1 MSYLNI
7 LMISFYWL
15 FLSGTVFIAGALAL
29 KTLVAVPSGA
39 DACVQ
44 TGENKTVG
52 ECTIPVIFFISLIT
66 LIFNIAHV
74 ILHCSV
80 ITETPLLEVF
90 SILPLFLLKTKYGI
104 YSLMRTIVMAAI
116 VLVLAFELKRNDKPV
131 MITGIAFS
139 LIFLVMLTMSGHQ
152 GTKGYLSIP
161 FLLDILHVVAI
172 SIWMG
177 GLFSIYCCYSFFL
190 KKAGSESWD
199 IFLEFI
205 NRFSRIATLCVV
217 AIIVSGTVI
226 YLYNSKGFSD
236 LVTTDYGIVLLI
248 KILLFVLIIL
258 SGAINKFSLV
268 PQLNKTDVN
277 DWTRLMSLRRKLDTT
292 MTIEVF
298 LGLLILLAT
307 SILTHLSP
315 GE

>member
-1 MSYLNI
+1 
-7 LMISFYWL
+7 MISLYWL
-15 FLSGTVFIAGALAL
+15 FLSGTVFITGALSL
-29 KTLVAVPSGA
+29 KILVALPSGA

-44 TGENKTVG
+44 RGKNKTIG

-66 LIFNIAHV
+66 LTFNIAHI

-80 ITETPLLEVF
+80 ITDTPLQEVF
-90 SILPLFLLKTKYGI
+90 SILPLFLLKTKYGMF
-104 YSLMRTIVMAAI
+104 SLMRTIVMAAI
-116 VLVLAFELKRNDKPV
+116 VLLLAFTLKRNDKRV
-131 MITGIAFS
+131 IITGIALS

-161 FLLDILHVVAI
+161 FLLDMLHVIAI
-172 SIWMG
+172 SIWIG

-190 KKAGSESWD
+190 KKSGSESWD
-199 IFLEFI
+199 IFLGLI

-217 AIIVSGTVI
+217 TVI
-226 YLYNSKGFSD
+226 FSGVVLCIYNFNGFSS

-248 KILLFVLIIL
+248 KILLVVPVTML
-258 SGAINKFSLV
+258 GAINKFSFI
-268 PQLNKTDVN
+268 PQLNKTDGN
-277 DWTRLMSLRRKLDTT
+277 DWAGSMSLRKKLDTT

>member
-1 MSYLNI
+1 
-7 LMISFYWL
+7 MISFYWL
-15 FLSGTVFIAGALAL
+15 FLSGTVFIAGALVFKILIAI
-29 KTLVAVPSGA
+29 PSGA

-66 LIFNIAHV
+66 LIFNIAHI

-80 ITETPLLEVF
+80 TTETPLLEVF
-90 SILPLFLLKTKYGI
+90 SILPLFLLKTKYGM
-104 YSLMRTIVMAAI
+104 YSLMRTIVMVAI
-116 VLVLAFELKRNDKPV
+116 VLVLAFALKRNDKWV
-131 MITGIAFS
+131 IITGIAFS
-139 LIFLVMLTMSGHQ
+139 LVFLVMLTMSGHQ

-205 NRFSRIATLCVV
+205 NRFSRIATLCVA
-217 AIIVSGTVI
+217 AIIVSGVVLCI
-226 YLYNSKGFSD
+226 YNLKGFSG
-236 LVTTDYGIVLLI
+236 LITTDYGVVLLI
-248 KILLFVLIIL
+248 KILLVVPIIMF
-258 SGAINKFSLV
+258 GAINKFSLI

-292 MTIEVF
+292 MTIDVF

>member
-15 FLSGTVFIAGALAL
+15 FLSGTVFITGALVL
-29 KTLVAVPSGA
+29 KILITIPSGA

-44 TGENKTVG
+44 TGKNKTIG

-80 ITETPLLEVF
+80 ITETPLQEVF
-90 SILPLFLLKTKYGI
+90 SVIPLFLLKTKYGMF
-104 YSLMRTIVMAAI
+104 SVMRTIVMATI
-116 VLVLAFELKRNDKPV
+116 VLVLAFALKRNDKLV
-131 MITGIAFS
+131 IITGIALS
-139 LIFLVMLTMSGHQ
+139 LMFLVMLTMSGHQ

-161 FLLDILHVVAI
+161 FLFDVLHVTAI
-172 SIWMG
+172 SIWIG
-177 GLFSIYCCYSFFL
+177 GLFSLYCCYSFFL
-190 KKAGSESWD
+190 KKAGSESWG
-199 IFLEFI
+199 IFLELI

-217 AIIVSGTVI
+217 TVIVSGIVLYI
-226 YLYNSKGFSD
+226 YNFKGFSG

-248 KILLFVLIIL
+248 KILLVVPITLF
-258 SGAINKFSLV
+258 GAINKFSFI
-268 PQLNKTDVN
+268 PQLNKTDGN
-277 DWTRLMSLRRKLDTT
+277 DWTGAMSLRRKLDTT

>member
-29 KTLVAVPSGA
+29 KILIATPSGA

-44 TGENKTVG
+44 PGENKTIG
-52 ECTIPVIFFISLIT
+52 ECAIPVIFFISLIT

-90 SILPLFLLKTKYGI
+90 SILPLFLLKTTYGM

-116 VLVLAFELKRNDKPV
+116 VLVLAFAQKRNDKWV
-131 MITGIAFS
+131 IITGIAFS
-139 LIFLVMLTMSGHQ
+139 LIFLVMLTMTGHQ

-161 FLLDILHVVAI
+161 FLLDILHIIAI
-172 SIWMG
+172 SIWIG
-177 GLFSIYCCYSFFL
+177 GLFSIYCCYSFLL
-190 KKAGSESWD
+190 KQAGSESCS
-199 IFLEFI
+199 IFFEFM
-205 NRFSRIATLCVV
+205 NRFSRIATLCVIAV
-217 AIIVSGTVI
+217 IVSGVVLCI
-226 YLYNSKGFSD
+226 YNFKGFSG
-236 LVTTDYGIVLLI
+236 LITTDYGAALLI
-248 KILLFVLIIL
+248 KILIFVLLIL
-258 SGAINKFSLV
+258 SGAINKFSLI
-268 PQLNKTDVN
+268 PQLNKSDVN
-277 DWTRLMSLRRKLDTT
+277 DWTRILSLRRKLDTT

>member
-1 MSYLNI
+1 
-7 LMISFYWL
+7 MISFYWL
-15 FLSGTVFIAGALAL
+15 FLSGTVFITGTLAL
-29 KTLVAVPSGA
+29 KILIAIPSGA

-44 TGENKTVG
+44 TGKNKTIG

-80 ITETPLLEVF
+80 ITETPLQEVF
-90 SILPLFLLKTKYGI
+90 SVLPLFLLKTKYGMF
-104 YSLMRTIVMAAI
+104 SLMRTIVMVVI
-116 VLVLAFELKRNDKPV
+116 ILVLAFAIKRNDKWV
-131 MITGIAFS
+131 IITGIAFS
-139 LIFLVMLTMSGHQ
+139 LMFLVMLTMSGHQ

-161 FLLDILHVVAI
+161 FLFDILHVVAI

-205 NRFSRIATLCVV
+205 NRFSRIATLCVA
-217 AIIVSGTVI
+217 AIIVSGVVLYI
-226 YLYNSKGFSD
+226 YNFKGFSG
-236 LVTTDYGIVLLI
+236 LVTTDYGVVLLI
-248 KILLFVLIIL
+248 KILLVVPIIL
-258 SGAINKFSLV
+258 FGAINKFSFI
-268 PQLNKTDVN
+268 PQLNKTDGN